1 MRPKREV
8 RDCHGFLNVTIEF
21 LLDAFAM
28 ITRV

>member
-1 MRPKREV
+1 MPKREV
-8 RDCHGFLNVTIEF
+8 LRNCHGFLNVTIEF